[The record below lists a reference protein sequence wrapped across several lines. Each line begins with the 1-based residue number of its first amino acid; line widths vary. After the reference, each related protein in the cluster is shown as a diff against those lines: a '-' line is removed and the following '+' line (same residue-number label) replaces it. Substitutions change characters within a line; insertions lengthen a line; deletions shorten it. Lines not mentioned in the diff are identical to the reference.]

1 MSQDRTHTA
10 AAATTGVA
18 EGGAE
23 GGAAEAGVVELPGGA
38 AGWLGGGG
46 AAGART
52 ISRATR
58 KCSKPTT
65 PDVADDP

>member
-1 MSQDRTHTA
+1 MSQERAHTA
-10 AAATTGVA
+10 AAATRGVA
-18 EGGAE
+18 EGDGAVE
-23 GGAAEAGVVELPGGA
+23 GGAVGLPGGA
-38 AGWLGGGG
+38 AVWLGGGG